1 MVANHAEGTLELL
14 RYSLGGYR
22 PSKTDRL
29 PLSPRPDDGSG
40 LDYPILKG
48 GISLMA
54 PHSPRGMVQSLP
66 LMLSIKI
73 EKPVTAYS

>member
-1 MVANHAEGTLELL
+1 MVANHAEPTFALL

-29 PLSPRPDDGSG
+29 PGSPDPIQGSR
-40 LDYPILKG
+40 LEHSKLKG
-48 GISLMA
+48 GISLMTQII
-54 PHSPRGMVQSLP
+54 PKDYLQRLP

-73 EKPVTAYS
+73 E